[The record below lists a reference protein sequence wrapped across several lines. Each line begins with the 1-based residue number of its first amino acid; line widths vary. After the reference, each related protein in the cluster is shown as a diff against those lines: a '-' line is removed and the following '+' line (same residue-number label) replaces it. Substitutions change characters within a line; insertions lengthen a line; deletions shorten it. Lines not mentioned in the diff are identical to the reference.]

1 MLSKPKTWI
10 TGSSWKAKDKHS
22 LENLKLI
29 YNLLYKHQNVTES
42 NKDNLVET
50 LRVLPEILAWG
61 EKHDSMV
68 LDFFMEKNMLAFFL
82 RYMKQKNGHYISL
95 QMLQSLNLIFQN
107 INNNPFIYYLL
118 SNNHVNSIIL
128 HKFDFSNEEV
138 MAYYI
143 TFLKLLSFKL
153 NESTIHFFYNEHVND
168 FALYTEAIKFFNHSE
183 SMVRIT
189 VRTITLNVYRA
200 CQYTKQTECGPI
212 RVRDVSMLKYIRER
226 TASPYFSN
234 LVWYM
239 GSHALDIDIAVREDT
254 DHKNRNMINSM
265 IDEHVDYLLYVNDIL
280 NLNIEDLNSILE
292 EQLLGNML
300 LPLHIY
306 GIINNGPQPKL
317 CSPLALFLLS
327 LFYTFV
333 QRPKFLSVITQILV
347 GKDLPPV
354 SSFVQP
360 PLLQDTLSHGSSSTS
375 SVVRRGNSTFYAGSF
390 SSEPDDDDEIERAV
404 EGKADE
410 ESTDDSVK
418 DEENITDEQKLK
430 RTSALL
436 NHRVFFSTILETL
449 NCTDNDFNCLL
460 SLMLLHGIADNIDS
474 LQMEFQLLLLDKLVL
489 VVNMS
494 CENGSRL
501 RLITLEL
508 ATTLIHKLQDAMQ
521 PHQKTALLTAKEQ
534 ATLILANFYQVWVKS
549 EEIFIEIFED
559 EFVNMKKVSTTEDV
573 SREAAVL
580 LPPTATPL
588 TGIDFKLRLPCGE
601 VERARRAI
609 RVFLLVRDIVK
620 KLNKEEE
627 MDLPL
632 TKNDNIVNEGDVLD
646 LNNSDLIACTITNKN
661 KKERR
666 FVSIDEVRMIIVE
679 PDGTRLGFGI
689 VRSFAPLQRLDV
701 TSDRNDNRI
710 LYVKIPNSKFDVKL
724 ELDDHIRCMAAKQ
737 RLTKARA
744 RVRSYKMESIAKLID
759 YKIPQNNFP
768 IGTKHPTPSKRSG
781 IVRRVI
787 GNADQGEEAVEA
799 DVPIVS
805 NPLTVPIAKMTVKKE
820 DNE

>member
-1 MLSKPKTWI
+1 MCMCVGVYSFCF
-10 TGSSWKAKDKHS
+10 S
-22 LENLKLI
+22 
-29 YNLLYKHQNVTES
+29 
-42 NKDNLVET
+42 
-50 LRVLPEILAWG
+50 
-61 EKHDSMV
+61 
-68 LDFFMEKNMLAFFL
+68 FFMEKNMLAFFL

>member
-1 MLSKPKTWI
+1 MGNI
-10 TGSSWKAKDKHS
+10 
-22 LENLKLI
+22 LI
-29 YNLLYKHQNVTES
+29 KIFA
-42 NKDNLVET
+42 ET
-50 LRVLPEILAWG
+50 
-61 EKHDSMV
+61 
-68 LDFFMEKNMLAFFL
+68 N
-82 RYMKQKNGHYISL
+82 SL
-95 QMLQSLNLIFQN
+95 QFFQLFHFLYFLFLIT
-107 INNNPFIYYLL
+107 L
-118 SNNHVNSIIL
+118 
-128 HKFDFSNEEV
+128 FS
-138 MAYYI
+138 YFFYC
-143 TFLKLLSFKL
+143 FL
-153 NESTIHFFYNEHVND
+153 NELFDKNNFS
-168 FALYTEAIKFFNHSE
+168 SC
-183 SMVRIT
+183 IT
-189 VRTITLNVYRA
+189 
-200 CQYTKQTECGPI
+200 
-212 RVRDVSMLKYIRER
+212 VRDVSMLKYIRER

-306 GIINNGPQPKL
+306 GIINDGPQPRL

-333 QRPKFLSVITQILV
+333 QRPLFLNVITQILI

-360 PLLQDTLSHGSSSTS
+360 PLLQDTLSNNSSSSS
-375 SVVRRGNSTFYAGSF
+375 SVIRRGNSTFYAGSF
-390 SSEPDDDDEIERAV
+390 SSEPDDEEEEGEEIEKAI
-404 EGKADE
+404 EGKSDE
-410 ESTDDSVK
+410 DTTEINSK
-418 DEENITDEQKLK
+418 IEKNITDEQKLK

-436 NHRVFFSTILETL
+436 NHRIFLSTILETL
-449 NCTDNDFNCLL
+449 NCTENDFNCLL
-460 SLMLLHGIADNIDS
+460 SLMLLHGIVDKVDS
-474 LQMEFQLLLLDKLVL
+474 LQTEFQTLLLDKLVM

-508 ATTLIHKLQDAMQ
+508 ATSLILKLQDAMQ
-521 PHQKTALLTAKEQ
+521 QRQVAALHTAKEQ
-534 ATLILANFYQVWVKS
+534 ATLILTNFYQVWVKS
-549 EEIFIEIFED
+549 EEIFIELFED
-559 EFVNMKKVSTTEDV
+559 EVINMKKVSTTEEV

-601 VERARRAI
+601 VERARRAV
-609 RVFLLVRDIVK
+609 RLFLLVRDIVK
-620 KLNKEEE
+620 KLNKEAEE
-627 MDLPL
+627 DLPL
-632 TKNDNIVNEGDVLD
+632 SKNENIVKEGDILD

-666 FVSIDEVRMIIVE
+666 FVSIDELRMIIVE

-701 TSDRNDNRI
+701 TSDRNDNRV

-744 RVRSYKMESIAKLID
+744 RVRSCKMESIAKLID
-759 YKIPQNNFP
+759 YKLPQNNYP
-768 IGTKHPTPSKRSG
+768 AGTKHATPSRRSG
-781 IVRRVI
+781 IVRRVT
-787 GNADQGEEAVEA
+787 GNLEQGEEAIET
-799 DVPIVS
+799 DIPIVS
-805 NPLTVPIAKMTVKKE
+805 NPLTVPIAKMNVKKE